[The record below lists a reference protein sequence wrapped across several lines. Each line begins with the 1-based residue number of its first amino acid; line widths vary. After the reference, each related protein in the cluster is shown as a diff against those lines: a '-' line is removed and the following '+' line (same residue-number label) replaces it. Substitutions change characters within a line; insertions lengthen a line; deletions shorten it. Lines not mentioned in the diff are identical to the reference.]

1 MCNKKQNERGN
12 MTKYNYNC
20 NVLTNEEN
28 LEVMKKVFLSM
39 QRQCMVNVCN
49 RLFYEKSYRT
59 FITHVG
65 QDLLSQGVKMTRDGI
80 KQADKFFRTNNIK
93 SVNQISK
100 HYKGGK

>member
-1 MCNKKQNERGN
+1 
-12 MTKYNYNC
+12 MTNYNNNC
-20 NVLTNEEN
+20 KVLTDNEN
-28 LEVMKKVFLSM
+28 LSVMKKVFLSM
-39 QRQCMVNVCN
+39 KRQCMVNVCN
-49 RLFYEKSYRT
+49 RLFYPKDYKT

-65 QDLLSQGVKMTRDGI
+65 QDLLSQGVKITRDGI